1 MCVPEPERTPRASR
15 FYRMKALVAR
25 IAGYSPIDE
34 REFAPLRQATAEHVR
49 KDRGATIVAAGQ
61 DVTHVFVVSKGWAL
75 RYRSLSDGRR
85 QIVNVMLPGD
95 CFDLQALIA
104 TKADHS
110 VEALTNVE
118 LIRLKSE
125 NFLAAINANAKLAI
139 AFWWA
144 AVQEE
149 SILREQIVRL
159 GRRSGRERLAH
170 LLLELRRRL
179 QHSGQ
184 DVGDTLTLPMSRDVL
199 ADLLGLS
206 SVHVSRSVT
215 ALRDAGLIRTSNG
228 SMQILDIQGL
238 ADVAQFD
245 PAYLH
250 LAHAPAA

>member
-1 MCVPEPERTPRASR
+1 
-15 FYRMKALVAR
+15 MKALFAR
-25 IAGYSPIDE
+25 IAGYSDIDE
-34 REFAPLRQATAEHVR
+34 REFDSLKQAPVERVR
-49 KDRGATIVAAGQ
+49 KERGARIVSAG
-61 DVTHVFVVSKGWAL
+61 DPVTHVFVVSRGWAL
-75 RYRSLSDGRR
+75 RYRTLTDGRR

-95 CFDLQALIA
+95 CFDLQALIE
-104 TKADHS
+104 TRADHS
-110 VEALTNVE
+110 VEALTQVE
-118 LIRLKSE
+118 LLCLKSE
-125 NFLAAINANAKLAI
+125 DFFSAIQSNAKLAM

-170 LLLELRRRL
+170 MLLELRRRL
-179 QHSGQ
+179 LHAGQ
-184 DVGDTLTLPMSRDVL
+184 DISDTITLPMSREVL

-206 SVHVSRSVT
+206 SVHVSRSVS

-228 SMQILDIQGL
+228 SIQLLDIDGL

-250 LAHAPAA
+250 LARQSAA

>member
-1 MCVPEPERTPRASR
+1 
-15 FYRMKALVAR
+15 MKALIAR
-25 IAGYSPIDE
+25 IAGYSEIDDKD
-34 REFAPLRQATAEHVR
+34 FAPLAQAKVERVR
-49 KDRGATIVAAGQ
+49 HARGATIIAAGE
-61 DVTHVFVVSKGWAL
+61 DPSHVFVVSKGWAL
-75 RYRSLSDGRR
+75 RYRTLSDGRR

-118 LIRLKSE
+118 LVRLKSE
-125 NFLAAINANAKLAI
+125 DFLGAIKTNVNLAT

-170 LLLELRRRL
+170 ILLELRRRL
-179 QHSGQ
+179 LHAGQ
-184 DVGDTLTLPMSRDVL
+184 EVGDTLTLPMSREVL

-206 SVHVSRSVT
+206 SVHVSRSVA
-215 ALRDAGLIRTSNG
+215 ALREAGLIRTSNG
-228 SMQILDIQGL
+228 SIQLTDIDGL
-238 ADVAQFD
+238 AQVAQFD
-245 PAYLH
+245 PSYLH
-250 LAHAPAA
+250 MSRQPAP

>member
-1 MCVPEPERTPRASR
+1 
-15 FYRMKALVAR
+15 MKALIAR
-25 IAGYSPIDE
+25 IAGYSDISEGEFTTLTSAPVE
-34 REFAPLRQATAEHVR
+34 RARHP
-49 KDRGATIVAAGQ
+49 RGATIISAG
-61 DVTHVFVVSKGWAL
+61 DDPTHVFVVSKGWAL
-75 RYRSLSDGRR
+75 RYRTLNDGRR

-110 VEALTNVE
+110 VVALTNVE
-118 LIRLKSE
+118 LLRLKRE
-125 NFLAAINANAKLAI
+125 NFLNALKSNASLAT

-170 LLLELRRRL
+170 MLLELRRRL
-179 QHSGQ
+179 LQAGQ
-184 DVGDTLTLPMSRDVL
+184 EVGDTLTLPMSREVL

-206 SVHVSRSVT
+206 SVHVSRSVS

-228 SMQILDIQGL
+228 SIQLLDIEGL
-238 ADVAQFD
+238 AEVAQFD
-245 PAYLH
+245 PSYLH
-250 LAHAPAA
+250 IASSPAA

>member
-1 MCVPEPERTPRASR
+1 MLMMMDMQS
-15 FYRMKALVAR
+15 LIAR
-25 IAGYSPIDE
+25 ISGYAPIEDQ
-34 REFAPLRQATAEHVR
+34 EFSSLRQASVERVR
-49 KDRGATIVAAGQ
+49 KPRGTTLVAPGEQ
-61 DVTHVFVVSKGWAL
+61 LTHVFVISKGWAI
-75 RYRSLSDGRR
+75 RYRTLPDKRR

-104 TKADHS
+104 TKADHG

-118 LIRLKSE
+118 LLRMKSE
-125 NFLAAINANAKLAI
+125 DFLKAISASSRLAT

-170 LLLELRRRL
+170 MLLELRRRL
-179 QHSGQ
+179 LHAGV
-184 DVGDTLTLPMSRDVL
+184 DTGDKLSLPMSREVL

-206 SVHVSRSVT
+206 SVHVSRSVA
-215 ALRDAGLIRTSNG
+215 ALRNMGLIRTTDG
-228 SMQILDIQGL
+228 TIQLLDIDGL
-238 ADVAQFD
+238 AKVGQFD

-250 LAHAPAA
+250 AAHLSI

>member
-1 MCVPEPERTPRASR
+1 
-15 FYRMKALVAR
+15 MKALIAR
-25 IAGYSPIDE
+25 IAGYSDIGE
-34 REFAPLRQATAEHVR
+34 REFSQLKQAPVERVR
-49 KDRGATIVAAGQ
+49 HARGATIISAG
-61 DVTHVFVVSKGWAL
+61 DEPAHVFVVSNGWAL
-75 RYRSLSDGRR
+75 RYRSLNDGRR

-118 LIRLKSE
+118 LLRLKSE
-125 NFLAAINANAKLAI
+125 DFLGAIKTNGSLAT

-170 LLLELRRRL
+170 ILLELRRRL
-179 QHSGQ
+179 LHAGLE
-184 DVGDTLTLPMSRDVL
+184 VGDTLTLPMSREVL

-206 SVHVSRSVT
+206 SVHVSRSVA
-215 ALRDAGLIRTSNG
+215 ALRGAGLIRTSNG
-228 SMQILDIQGL
+228 SIQLVDIDGL
-238 ADVAQFD
+238 AEVAQFD
-245 PAYLH
+245 PSYLH
-250 LAHAPAA
+250 IGRQPSP

>member
-1 MCVPEPERTPRASR
+1 
-15 FYRMKALVAR
+15 MKALIAR
-25 IAGYSPIDE
+25 IASYSQIDDRDFAALRDAKVE
-34 REFAPLRQATAEHVR
+34 RVR
-49 KDRGATIVAAGQ
+49 HARGATIISAGE
-61 DVTHVFVVSKGWAL
+61 DPTHVFVVSKGWAL
-75 RYRSLSDGRR
+75 RYRTLSDGRR

-118 LIRLKSE
+118 LVRLKSE
-125 NFLAAINANAKLAI
+125 DFLSAIKANASLAT

-159 GRRSGRERLAH
+159 GRRTGRERLAH
-170 LLLELRRRL
+170 ILLELRRRL
-179 QHSGQ
+179 LHAGQ
-184 DVGDTLTLPMSRDVL
+184 DVGDTLTLPMSREVL

-215 ALRDAGLIRTSNG
+215 ALREAGLIRTSNG
-228 SMQILDIQGL
+228 SMQLLDIEGL

-245 PAYLH
+245 PSYLH
-250 LAHAPAA
+250 ISQPPSP

>member
-1 MCVPEPERTPRASR
+1 
-15 FYRMKALVAR
+15 MKALIAR
-25 IAGYSPIDE
+25 IAGYSDIADQD
-34 REFAPLRQATAEHVR
+34 FAPLKQAAVERVHFP
-49 KDRGATIVAAGQ
+49 RGATIISAGE
-61 DVTHVFVVSKGWAL
+61 DPTHVFVVSKGWAL
-75 RYRSLSDGRR
+75 RYRTLSDGRR

-118 LIRLKSE
+118 LLRLKSYD
-125 NFLAAINANAKLAI
+125 FLGAIKANAGLAT

-170 LLLELRRRL
+170 ILLELRRRL
-179 QHSGQ
+179 LHAGQ
-184 DVGDTLTLPMSRDVL
+184 EMGDTLTLPMSREVL

-206 SVHVSRSVT
+206 SVHVSRSVS
-215 ALRDAGLIRTSNG
+215 ALRQAGLIRTSNG
-228 SMQILDIQGL
+228 SIQLLDIEGL
-238 ADVAQFD
+238 TEVGQFD
-245 PAYLH
+245 PSYLH
-250 LAHAPAA
+250 IARQPAA

>member
-1 MCVPEPERTPRASR
+1 
-15 FYRMKALVAR
+15 MKALISR
-25 IAGYSPIDE
+25 IAAYSDIDE
-34 REFAPLRQATAEHVR
+34 REFSAIRQAAAERVR
-49 KDRGATIVAAGQ
+49 RERGATLICAGEE
-61 DVTHVFVVSKGWAL
+61 VTHVFVVSKGWAL
-75 RYRSLSDGRR
+75 RYRTLEDRRR

-110 VEALTNVE
+110 VEALTSIE

-125 NFLAAINANAKLAI
+125 DFLEAIRTNAKLAA

-170 LLLELRRRL
+170 MLLELRRRL
-179 QHSGQ
+179 MNAGEN
-184 DVGDTLTLPMSRDVL
+184 VGDTLTLPMSREAL

-215 ALRDAGLIRTSNG
+215 ALREAGLIAASNG
-228 SMQILDIQGL
+228 SIELKDIEGL
-238 ADVAQFD
+238 AEVAQFD
-245 PAYLH
+245 PSYLH
-250 LAHAPAA
+250 LGRQSAA